1 MSRHAFIAHGY
12 ARQQLLKQPPAGAAF
27 HMEAVALLILSREFI
42 GYLPDHYAQRWVEEG
57 EMRILLPPAF
67 NYRAGFSVVTRSAG
81 LRSSLAEAFL
91 ADLFDTHR

>member
-1 MSRHAFIAHGY
+1 
-12 ARQQLLKQPPAGAAF
+12 
-27 HMEAVALLILSREFI
+27 VALLNLSREFI

-57 EMRILLPPAF
+57 DMRILLTPAF
-67 NYRAGFSVVTRSAG
+67 NYRAGFSVVTRAAG